1 MKILLISPGRGPNI
15 KQQKSVMMPQLAL
28 DLLAGLTPP
37 EHAVTIVEEEYNAID
52 LDADCDLVG
61 LSCMTSNAPRGYELA
76 REFRKRGKTVVMGGV
91 HPTIL
96 PNEALGHADAVVIG
110 EAEGVWPRLL
120 EDFAHGRMRKTY
132 HEPHPPL
139 DVYVP
144 VKPRKGMKK
153 GLFHV
158 VPVMTTRGCP
168 YNCDF
173 CCVHDIYGAKV
184 RHVAIEN
191 IVRHIVDSRGKFF
204 MFLDDNIM
212 GEPRYSK
219 ELFRAIAPLGI
230 KWVGQA
236 SLSFVEDGELLRLA
250 RESGCA
256 ALFFGLESVSEER
269 LAKMRKSI
277 HKIEKLEEAIGKLR
291 GAGIYPYAS
300 VVFGF
305 DEDTPRTFPETL
317 EFMKRNGVGSASINV
332 LTPYPGT
339 EIHRQLKAE
348 GRIFTDDWRYYN
360 HNTVVFRP
368 KNLSLPELL
377 AGRIWARNEF
387 TKTSAVLRRL
397 AANRAHPLLHLAIN
411 RASWRSSRKQIRNFP
426 NAVAELCRM
435 ESRARGEEESR
446 GPEQFRFEDFIP
458 GTGKA

>member
-28 DLLAGLTPP
+28 DLLAGLTPL

-52 LDADCDLVG
+52 LDADCDLAG

-76 REFRKRGKTVVMGGV
+76 GEFKKRGKAVVMGGV

-96 PNEALGHADAVVIG
+96 PDEALGHADAVVIG
-110 EAEGVWPRLL
+110 
-120 EDFAHGRMRKTY
+120 
-132 HEPHPPL
+132 
-139 DVYVP
+139 
-144 VKPRKGMKK
+144 
-153 GLFHV
+153 
-158 VPVMTTRGCP
+158 
-168 YNCDF
+168 
-173 CCVHDIYGAKV
+173 
-184 RHVAIEN
+184 
-191 IVRHIVDSRGKFF
+191 
-204 MFLDDNIM
+204 
-212 GEPRYSK
+212 
-219 ELFRAIAPLGI
+219 
-230 KWVGQA
+230 
-236 SLSFVEDGELLRLA
+236 
-250 RESGCA
+250 
-256 ALFFGLESVSEER
+256 
-269 LAKMRKSI
+269 
-277 HKIEKLEEAIGKLR
+277 
-291 GAGIYPYAS
+291 
-300 VVFGF
+300 F
-305 DEDTPRTFPETL
+305 DEDTSRTFPETL

-387 TKTSAVLRRL
+387 TRTSAALRRL

-426 NAVAELCRM
+426 KAAAELCRM

-458 GTGKA
+458 GALKT